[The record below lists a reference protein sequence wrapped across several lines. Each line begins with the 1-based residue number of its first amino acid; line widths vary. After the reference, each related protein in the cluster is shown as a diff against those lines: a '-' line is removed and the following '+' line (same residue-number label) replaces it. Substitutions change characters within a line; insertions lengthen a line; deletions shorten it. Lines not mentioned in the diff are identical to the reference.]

1 MRSPDSKY
9 SLRATFGRSATVVI
23 ASLLAPSVLLWAQDP
38 LDSQTSPSA
47 PQVQAQPLPTTG
59 GWRRVGD
66 SANQSA
72 SASDPGYPVDPNGQ
86 NQQQYPPANQGP
98 NQPYPNQNYPNQP
111 YPNQNNP
118 NQPYPNQP
126 AYGQQGGAPAGN
138 YPQNYNPP
146 PPVPAHLTMKPG
158 TYITVRI
165 NQPLSS
171 DHNQTGDAF
180 TATLSRPVVVDGVV
194 VAGPGQVV
202 SGRVSEA
209 QKAGHGQGNSHLGL
223 QLTSLTLVD
232 GQQVPIQSGLV
243 TGNGPGRGGRDA
255 ATLAATT
262 ATGAAIGAA
271 VGWGVGAAIGA
282 GAGLTAG
289 VIGVLATR
297 GAPTVVL
304 PEQEMTFALAAPLA
318 ISTEQAPLAFRWID
332 PNDYSAPPQGQ
343 GPQGPPQGYAATP
356 GYAYSYPAA
365 PYYGY
370 PYGYGYGY
378 GYPYYSYWPSVGFY
392 FGPGYWYGGH
402 YYYGRGGYYG
412 HGGYYGGHYYGGA
425 SVGHYAGTTGA
436 YRGTTSAAVGGGA
449 YHGGGGGGHAGGGGG
464 GHH

>member
-1 MRSPDSKY
+1 MRSPDSKHF
-9 SLRATFGRSATVVI
+9 LRATFSRSATLLI
-23 ASLLAPSVLLWAQDP
+23 ASFLVPSVLVWAQDP
-38 LDSQTSPSA
+38 LDSQPPPSSPQ
-47 PQVQAQPLPTTG
+47 PQTQPLPTTG
-59 GWRRVGD
+59 GWRRVGN

-72 SASDPGYPVDPNGQ
+72 SVSNPGYGVDPSGQ
-86 NQQQYPPANQGP
+86 NQQQYPPSNQGQ
-98 NQPYPNQNYPNQP
+98 NQPYPNQNDPNQP
-111 YPNQNNP
+111 YPS
-118 NQPYPNQP
+118 QP
-126 AYGQQGGAPAGN
+126 AYGQQGSGRPGN

-146 PPVPAHLTMKPG
+146 PPVPTHLTMHPG

-171 DHNQTGDAF
+171 DKNQTGDAF
-180 TATLSRPVVVDGVV
+180 TATLSRPVVTDGVV

-202 SGRVSEA
+202 AGRVSEA
-209 QKAGHGQGNSHLGL
+209 QKAGHGQGNSSLGL

-232 GQQVPIQSGLV
+232 GQQVAIQSGLV

-297 GAPTVVL
+297 GAPTVVY
-304 PEQEMTFALAAPLA
+304 PEQEMTFALAAPLT

-332 PNDYSAPPQGQ
+332 PNDYSVPYQGQ
-343 GPQGPPQGYAATP
+343 GPQGPPQPQGYAAAP
-356 GYAYSYPAA
+356 VYNYGYPAVAPYYA

-370 PYGYGYGY
+370 GYGWGY
-378 GYPYYSYWPSVGFY
+378 GYPYYWPSIGFY
-392 FGPGYWYGGH
+392 YGGGYYGRG
-402 YYYGRGGYYG
+402 YYYGR
-412 HGGYYGGHYYGGA
+412 GGYYGGHYYGGGGRYYGGSGYVSHYGTGA
-425 SVGHYAGTTGA
+425 YAGG
-436 YRGTTSAAVGGGA
+436 YRGTTSGVVGG
-449 YHGGGGGGHAGGGGG
+449 YHGGGSAGGGGHAGGGGG
-464 GHH
+464 HH

>member
-1 MRSPDSKY
+1 MQTLNIFRERPLS
-9 SLRATFGRSATVVI
+9 RSATVLI
-23 ASLLAPSVLLWAQDP
+23 ASFLVPSVLVWAQDP
-38 LDSQTSPSA
+38 LDSQPPTSA
-47 PQVQAQPLPTTG
+47 PQVQTQPLPTTG

-72 SASDPGYPVDPNGQ
+72 SASNPGYGVDPNGQ

-98 NQPYPNQNYPNQP
+98 SQPYPNQNYPS
-111 YPNQNNP
+111 
-118 NQPYPNQP
+118 QPYPNQP
-126 AYGQQGGAPAGN
+126 AYGQQGNAQAGN

-180 TATLSRPVVVDGVV
+180 TATLSRPIVVDGVV

-202 SGRVSEA
+202 AGRVSEA
-209 QKAGHGQGNSHLGL
+209 QKAGHGQGTSRLGL

-232 GQQVPIQSGLV
+232 GEQVAIQSGLV

-255 ATLAATT
+255 ATIAATT

-318 ISTEQAPLAFRWID
+318 ISTEQAPQAFRWID
-332 PNDYSAPPQGQ
+332 PNE
-343 GPQGPPQGYAATP
+343 
-356 GYAYSYPAA
+356 
-365 PYYGY
+365 
-370 PYGYGYGY
+370 
-378 GYPYYSYWPSVGFY
+378 YW
-392 FGPGYWYGGH
+392 
-402 YYYGRGGYYG
+402 R
-412 HGGYYGGHYYGGA
+412 A
-425 SVGHYAGTTGA
+425 L
-436 YRGTTSAAVGGGA
+436 
-449 YHGGGGGGHAGGGGG
+449 
-464 GHH
+464 

>member
-1 MRSPDSKY
+1 MRSSDVKNLS
-9 SLRATFGRSATVVI
+9 RATFSRSASLFI
-23 ASLLAPSVLLWAQDP
+23 ASFLVPSVLVWAQDP
-38 LDSQTSPSA
+38 LDQPPPVSPQTSPSA
-47 PQVQAQPLPTTG
+47 QAQPLPTTG

-66 SANQSA
+66 SGTQSA
-72 SASDPGYPVDPNGQ
+72 SVSNPGYSVDPSGQ
-86 NQQQYPPANQGP
+86 NPQQYPPSSQGSNP
-98 NQPYPNQNYPNQP
+98 PYPNQNYPNQP
-111 YPNQNNP
+111 YPNQ
-118 NQPYPNQP
+118 P
-126 AYGQQGGAPAGN
+126 AYGQQGNGQTGN
-138 YPQNYNPP
+138 YAYNPP

-158 TYITVRI
+158 THITVRI
-165 NQPLSS
+165 NQALSS

-180 TATLSRPVVVDGVV
+180 TATLSRPIVVDGVV

-209 QKAGHGQGNSHLGL
+209 EKAGHGQGNSRLGL

-232 GQQVPIQSGLV
+232 GEQVSIQSGLV
-243 TGNGPGRGGRDA
+243 TGTGPGRGGRDA

-297 GAPTVVL
+297 GAPTVVV
-304 PEQEMTFALAAPLA
+304 PEQEMTFALAAPLT

-332 PNDYSAPPQGQ
+332 PNDYAPPDQGQ
-343 GPQGPPQGYAATP
+343 GPQGPPQGYAPAP
-356 GYAYSYPAA
+356 AYNYAYAA

-378 GYPYYSYWPSVGFY
+378 PYYPYWPSIGFY
-392 FGPGYWYGGH
+392 YGPGYYWGGH
-402 YYYGRGGYYG
+402 YYYGHAYYGARYYGGGYYRG
-412 HGGYYGGHYYGGA
+412 PYVSHYGA
-425 SVGHYAGTTGA
+425 SGA
-436 YRGTTSAAVGGGA
+436 VTRSYAVGGSG
-449 YHGGGGGGHAGGGGG
+449 YHGSVGGGGHAGGGGG
-464 GHH
+464 GGHH